1 MNSIFWDLKKSHL
14 KTKSKTRDGN
24 AERERKGNLKD
35 QLRSMNNW
43 VTGVPEEKRNPK
55 GETRKQRT
63 KEISKPR
70 KKWTFSMSDTVIV
83 ARLPQ
88 WRKQDVDSQSTSSL
102 CCWKTD
108 TVFSFMVTSCF
119 QPTSSN
125 VPFYNSTLVSFWR
138 ACSLLPLILVVWTGL
153 TSLLRSRSGQKMRV

>member
-70 KKWTFSMSDTVIV
+70 KK
-83 ARLPQ
+83 
-88 WRKQDVDSQSTSSL
+88 
-102 CCWKTD
+102 
-108 TVFSFMVTSCF
+108 
-119 QPTSSN
+119 
-125 VPFYNSTLVSFWR
+125 
-138 ACSLLPLILVVWTGL
+138 
-153 TSLLRSRSGQKMRV
+153 